1 MYVQSGVF
9 VVVMAVLT
17 VMLQYIFHNDEMY
30 SLYKVCYVFVQVSAM
45 DEIYVWFQN

>member
-9 VVVMAVLT
+9 VVVMAV
-17 VMLQYIFHNDEMY
+17 VSHVVNIYHNDEMN